1 MAVRIRKKGGNWY
14 VFVNYA
20 GRRKAKCIGANK
32 AAAEQV
38 KRVIEAKLAL
48 GDLGF
53 LQDVQADEEK
63 KTTFQQYANDWVE
76 TYAKLHCKESTVAS
90 HRQLLRLYL
99 LPRFGSLPLEQ
110 ITRESVR
117 DFLAEL
123 ASRRKT
129 ERKKRS
135 KRRGS
140 SAAAADQT
148 TRAKLPD
155 PSAAK
160 LSRNTLRLALCTLR
174 VILNHAVDDSVIGR
188 NPAARLG
195 KFTKTE
201 KPKAQAQALTR
212 TEVDAFL
219 NAALEICADYYPLFL
234 TAVRAGLRRGELVAL
249 RWGDIQCGESEH
261 DSNRFIFVQHN
272 YVRRQFTTTKSKK
285 ARRVDLSRQ
294 LRQVLLQL
302 RDERLVKA
310 YAGGRASVT
319 EDLVFPSEA
328 GTVLD
333 PDNLVHY
340 YFLPTLEK
348 AGLRKIRF
356 HDLRHTFGSLLIQD
370 GASLTYVKE
379 QMGHSSIQVTVDV
392 YGHLVPG
399 ADIAWV
405 DRLDGKTGR
414 QQSATPAQPDA
425 NQASEEGEVL
435 SPEVVDALRV
445 KDGERGRNR
454 TYNLLIKSQLLCQLS
469 YAPCWVGLGSGA
481 PGGDIRPGRTS
492 SCNAARSSAAF
503 FRRLS
508 VYQEHRASCGF
519 AARDQK
525 KTSGKPRAFNREAPR
540 GRQENT
546 SKEKRLSAEVAKE

>member
-53 LQDVQADEEK
+53 LQDAQAAEEK
-63 KTTFQQYANDWVE
+63 KTTFHQYANDWVE
-76 TYAKLHCKESTVAS
+76 RHATIHCKASTVAS

-99 LPRFGSLPLEQ
+99 LPRFGSQPLEQ

-129 ERKKRS
+129 ERKKFE
-135 KRRGS
+135 KRTGS
-140 SAAAADQT
+140 SVESSDQNT
-148 TRAKLPD
+148 SAKLPD

-174 VILNHAVDDSVIGR
+174 VILNHAVDDGLIGR

-195 KFTKTE
+195 KFTKTG

-212 TEVDAFL
+212 PEVDAFL
-219 NAALEICADYYPLFL
+219 DAAMEICPDYYPLFL
-234 TAVRAGLRRGELVAL
+234 TGVRAGLRRGELVAL
-249 RWGDIQCGESEH
+249 QWGDIQFGENED

-272 YVRRQFTTTKSKK
+272 YVRGQFTTTKSKK

-294 LRQVLLQL
+294 LRRILLQL

-310 YAGGRASVT
+310 YAAGRASVT
-319 EDLVFPSEA
+319 EELVFPSEA

-340 YFLPTLEK
+340 YFLPALEK

-405 DRLDGKTGR
+405 DRLDGKTSR
-414 QQSATPAQPDA
+414 QQSATPAQQDTNKPF
-425 NQASEEGEVL
+425 EEGEL
-435 SPEVVDALRV
+435 RSPEVVDAAREKV
-445 KDGERGRNR
+445 GERGRNR

-469 YAPCWVGLGSGA
+469 YAPGV
-481 PGGDIRPGRTS
+481 
-492 SCNAARSSAAF
+492 
-503 FRRLS
+503 
-508 VYQEHRASCGF
+508 H
-519 AARDQK
+519 
-525 KTSGKPRAFNREAPR
+525 
-540 GRQENT
+540 
-546 SKEKRLSAEVAKE
+546 